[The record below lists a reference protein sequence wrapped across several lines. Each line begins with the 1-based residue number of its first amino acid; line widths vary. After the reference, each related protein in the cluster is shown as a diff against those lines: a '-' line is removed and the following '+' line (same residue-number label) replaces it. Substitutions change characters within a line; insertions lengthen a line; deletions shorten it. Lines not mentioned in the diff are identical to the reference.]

1 MSCRLCN
8 ESFDP
13 SPGSEWPEYCNV
25 CCNKVNKAY
34 KNGGT
39 IIDDTLFLINESFK
53 NGASPASIVD
63 AVTGQFTAVQIN
75 GAKKAFLDKYGELL
89 GYMDEELASDIS
101 KNRKNTNKRKA
112 EFISANDII
121 EVLIMLDS
129 NDFTINVNATKP
141 TEIQVVN
148 PEQTN
153 VKTILARFQEMERRI
168 GMLEEEK
175 TDFISLTNKR

>member
-53 NGASPASIVD
+53 KGASAASIVD
-63 AVTGQFTAVQIN
+63 AVIGQFTAEQIN

-101 KNRKNTNKRKA
+101 KSRKNTREKKG
-112 EFISANDII
+112 
-121 EVLIMLDS
+121 
-129 NDFTINVNATKP
+129 
-141 TEIQVVN
+141 
-148 PEQTN
+148 
-153 VKTILARFQEMERRI
+153 RI
-168 GMLEEEK
+168 YFCK
-175 TDFISLTNKR
+175 

>member
-1 MSCRLCN
+1 MIKIYVNIFANLC
-8 ESFDP
+8 
-13 SPGSEWPEYCNV
+13 CNL

-53 NGASPASIVD
+53 KGASAASIVD
-63 AVTGQFTAVQIN
+63 AVIGQFTAVQIN

-121 EVLIMLDS
+121 EALIMLDS
-129 NDFTINVNATKP
+129 NDFTINVNASKP
-141 TEIQVVN
+141 TEVQVVN

-153 VKTILARFQEMERRI
+153 MSNSCKISRYGKMHWIARER
-168 GMLEEEK
+168 K
-175 TDFISLTNKR
+175 VSFKR